1 MGGNPVGG
9 TPTKLIPHEF
19 PNLYMTHEADEILQ
33 ARVHRRMMPSKTR
46 ETHCEVKPTGDVAR
60 FHQQRAVF
68 VEDSVILG
76 GPARWQRAVGL
87 SHHPVGLEDLVQVL
101 CQAGAVVDHHPELLH
116 LKERRVS

>member
-19 PNLYMTHEADEILQ
+19 PNIYMAHKADEILQ
-33 ARVHRRMMPSKTR
+33 ARVNRRMLPSKTR
-46 ETHCEVKPTGDVAR
+46 ETHCKVKPTGDITR
-60 FHQQRAVF
+60 LHQKGAVF
-68 VEDSVILG
+68 VEGSVIFG
-76 GPARWQRAVGL
+76 GPAQWQRAVGL

-116 LKERRVS
+116 LKERRAY